1 MDWHLGA
8 VAQGPAD
15 ASSMPPQLLQFI
27 ERARP
32 GAAQQP
38 GKPAI
43 GQHPPA
49 GLALRAVVRF
59 VVRIADAENFRAA
72 PPLRDAKFG
81 RTALSRSYDDLYIV
95 P

>member
-1 MDWHLGA
+1 MA
-8 VAQGPAD
+8 
-15 ASSMPPQLLQFI
+15 PQFLQFI

-32 GAAQQP
+32 VGAQEP
-38 GKPAI
+38 GKAAI
-43 GQHPPA
+43 GEHPTA
-49 GLALRAVVRF
+49 GLADRAVVRF

>member
-1 MDWHLGA
+1 MACRL
-8 VAQGPAD
+8 
-15 ASSMPPQLLQFI
+15 MPPQFLQFI

-32 GAAQQP
+32 VGAQQS

-43 GQHPPA
+43 GEHPA
-49 GLALRAVVRF
+49 TGLAPRAVVRF
-59 VVRIADAENFRAA
+59 VVRIADTENLRAA

-81 RTALSRSYDDLYIV
+81 RTALSRSYDDLHIV